1 METYILLLFQWE
13 LILAVIAIVAVIIAA
28 VIIAIASHR
37 KVKELNELSED
48 VDMIWDL
55 WYRQLEREAEA
66 KYKVYTTRG
75 YADRLPERTSA
86 IPEDRELQ
94 QRLLNANSK
103 QQRKALLSEYLPDIM
118 FPLVICK
125 LEGFEGLSQK
135 ETVQLKQLM
144 RDYGVR
150 PLKKE
155 TGEGK

>member
-1 METYILLLFQWE
+1 MLFSLWE
-13 LILAVIAIVAVIIAA
+13 LILLGIVVLAVLITVIVIVAI
-28 VIIAIASHR
+28 SR
-37 KVKELNELSED
+37 KQVKEIRELSED
-48 VDMIWDL
+48 IDMIWDL

-75 YADRLPERTSA
+75 YADRLPERASA

-94 QRLLNANSK
+94 QRLLKANSK
-103 QQRKALLSEYLPDIM
+103 QQRKALLSEYLPEIM

-125 LEGFEGLSQK
+125 LEGFDGLSQK

-144 RDYGVR
+144 RDYGVK

-155 TGEGK
+155 NREEK

>member
-1 METYILLLFQWE
+1 MSTYLLMFSLWELLLFGVFA
-13 LILAVIAIVAVIIAA
+13 LTVVIMVIAVVVI
-28 VIIAIASHR
+28 SR
-37 KVKELNELSED
+37 KRVREINELSED

-55 WYRQLEREAEA
+55 WYRQLEREADA

-75 YADRLPERTSA
+75 YSNRLPERTSA

-94 QRLLNANSK
+94 QRLLKANSK
-103 QQRKALLSEYLPDIM
+103 QQRKALLKEYLPDIM

-144 RDYGVR
+144 RDYGVK

-155 TGEGK
+155 NREN